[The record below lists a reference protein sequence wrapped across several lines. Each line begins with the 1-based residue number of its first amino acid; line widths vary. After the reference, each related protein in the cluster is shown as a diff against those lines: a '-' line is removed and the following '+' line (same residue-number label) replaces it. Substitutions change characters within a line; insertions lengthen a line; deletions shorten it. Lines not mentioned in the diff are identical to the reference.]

1 MTRRRYSFLI
11 ADRRSG
17 IVQRFTAPVGPAAL
31 VIAAVLAIPIG
42 WTLNARWEAQ
52 AVIDHLKLQ
61 NARLEIEN
69 SSYRA
74 TASELMSDISSVQ
87 AAMSNLADRFQVDP
101 LLRRSLDRL
110 PDGFQVDARGGLPI
124 LRSVGVASPRYALD
138 LLGDLLFTLDNR
150 LQVIRHGVARR
161 EALAEAT
168 PIIWP
173 ATGWISGSYGYR
185 QDPFTGE
192 QDFHAAVDISTRKGQ
207 PVYATAT
214 GRILS
219 ASRSGNYGNLV
230 EIDHGFDLVTRYGHL
245 SEFAVA
251 VGDTV
256 RRGDVIGF
264 VGATG
269 RATGYHVHYEVWA
282 SGRTINPMRLLAET
296 RPVSAN

>member
-1 MTRRRYSFLI
+1 MTRRRYSFII
-11 ADRRSG
+11 ADRASG
-17 IVQRFTAPVGPAAL
+17 IVQRFTVQSRSTAL
-31 VIAAVLAIPIG
+31 VIAAILAIPIG
-42 WTLNARWEAQ
+42 CTLNAGWQAQ
-52 AVIDHLKLQ
+52 AEIDRLKLQ

-74 TASELMSDISSVQ
+74 TASELMSNISSVQ
-87 AAMSNLADRFQVDP
+87 AAMSNLADRSQVDP
-101 LLRRSLDRL
+101 ALRHSLDRL
-110 PDGFQVDARGGLPI
+110 PNDFQVDARGGLLM

-138 LLGDLLFTLDNR
+138 LLSDLLLTLDNR

-173 ATGWISGSYGYR
+173 AAGWISGSYGYR
-185 QDPFTGE
+185 PDPFTGE

-230 EIDHGFDLVTRYGHL
+230 KIDHGFDLATRYGHL
-245 SEFAVA
+245 SEFAVE

-282 SGRTINPMRLLAET
+282 NGRTLNPMRLLAET
-296 RPVSAN
+296 RPVAAN